1 MARAFPEPTGVW
13 RGVPLRSP
21 AAAEARLRL
30 LMRAVDDI
38 FDRAEATLACTSY
51 RSRCWLSSYWQETF
65 CNRPLRILPRRTRE
79 KYKSR
84 WKHFTCYLF
93 RAFALKPRQRRE
105 IYNVPLRGGGGGEE
119 AEEEEAYGDWSHQG
133 EGSEGEEEDEEED
146 RAEADGYDESDGE
159 GDNYDNDGA
168 GEEDDEEGKDEQDY
182 APGQHT
188 FRISRGTRL
197 KLSEALFQ
205 LSMMFWTHQC
215 QAGVMASSALI
226 HFTAVMGIHPRSLA
240 YRSAYSS
247 TPGFAALVWIGRLF
261 FLEYSLPLYSYTTLV
276 QIWPARDI
284 YPSQPERLEAIRTKH
299 MLRGCHSPLGEILEL
314 KAFAKSIIKQEG
326 SAGNLTWAQD
336 GRSFTIGNDKVV
348 ELSDFCVTHHAA
360 ITRVQE
366 RVDEMMLGWK
376 LAVDLSAIRDDLT
389 CRLPGWCF
397 LEKPENGLMGFYK
410 AMARRAWSSSFRG
423 QALAKS
429 GHWLPGSCQAYLEAG
444 AELTTMIFAAFHLT
458 AGLPGRGTEA
468 TSIRLRNTK
477 LAIRNLFIREGQ
489 ATKALQSLT
498 RHLRTP
504 WTLSLYR
511 QAALA
516 IAKRYISDLIT
527 KRNFYYPSD
536 ASTPIRMIAAGVGH
550 HPRTL
555 LTAYAID
562 TALPARLQP
571 ELLEMYRQLS
581 TLWQDWNWRY
591 FRDYCIDRG
600 VAAAEPSAPPS
611 TMPSAGKQKRQ
622 GSHSEDVRIQKRRKV
637 QNTDQSRGAYPGADA
652 INGFI
657 FNRQYGILICVPCKS
672 MIQPGRAS
680 LYKHLNSQHRIT
692 GQISRND
699 SDTAYLEQ
707 VPQLIA
713 SEFRQAHSLLYDELL
728 FGCKDISPVEARRVQ
743 DDLDSEEYGDSW
755 VRHPRNAEIVL
766 GTGSGKT
773 LIVIV
778 AASLAGAGTTVLILP
793 TMALRG
799 NMVGRLDEVRLRHH
813 VWERE
818 SKRVAPVVIIS
829 AEAAY
834 IDGFLDYA
842 HRLVDRQQLDRI
854 LTATLPPV
862 YFNVFIGHNKLV
874 RPRVVHESTNRANL
888 RYLVQRQ
895 GGPGSV
901 AERVLGV
908 VRDCCE
914 REDMFDRAQDRI
926 IVYCLTKSMVDE
938 VARKLGCQSYTG
950 EMVSEEEKGA
960 VINR

>member
-1 MARAFPEPTGVW
+1 
-13 RGVPLRSP
+13 
-21 AAAEARLRL
+21 
-30 LMRAVDDI
+30 
-38 FDRAEATLACTSY
+38 
-51 RSRCWLSSYWQETF
+51 
-65 CNRPLRILPRRTRE
+65 
-79 KYKSR
+79 
-84 WKHFTCYLF
+84 
-93 RAFALKPRQRRE
+93 
-105 IYNVPLRGGGGGEE
+105 
-119 AEEEEAYGDWSHQG
+119 
-133 EGSEGEEEDEEED
+133 
-146 RAEADGYDESDGE
+146 
-159 GDNYDNDGA
+159 
-168 GEEDDEEGKDEQDY
+168 
-182 APGQHT
+182 
-188 FRISRGTRL
+188 
-197 KLSEALFQ
+197 
-205 LSMMFWTHQC
+205 
-215 QAGVMASSALI
+215 
-226 HFTAVMGIHPRSLA
+226 
-240 YRSAYSS
+240 
-247 TPGFAALVWIGRLF
+247 
-261 FLEYSLPLYSYTTLV
+261 
-276 QIWPARDI
+276 
-284 YPSQPERLEAIRTKH
+284 

-326 SAGNLTWAQD
+326 STGNLTWAQD

-348 ELSDFCVTHHAA
+348 ELSDFCVAHHAA

-376 LAVDLSAIRDDLT
+376 PAVDLSAIRDDLT

-477 LAIRNLFIREGQ
+477 LAIRNLFIREGQVLIVISYNKARASNNYAFYTVRYLPNSLGLYVFAYLAYIRPFLDFLANQLQLSQYLSTEFFFPDPDPNPKHAKRHLTPMQ

-692 GQISRND
+692 GQI
-699 SDTAYLEQ
+699 
-707 VPQLIA
+707 
-713 SEFRQAHSLLYDELL
+713 
-728 FGCKDISPVEARRVQ
+728 CKDLLERLNKFPLRPFEELDVPGEKVTAVPGLQIQEAFRCNLCRFFTIRRLRMHDHIATHRLGISPMRAYETGQYGSCSVQTFSTARGRIQYFEVESV
-743 DDLDSEEYGDSW
+743 
-755 VRHPRNAEIVL
+755 
-766 GTGSGKT
+766 
-773 LIVIV
+773 
-778 AASLAGAGTTVLILP
+778 
-793 TMALRG
+793 
-799 NMVGRLDEVRLRHH
+799 
-813 VWERE
+813 
-818 SKRVAPVVIIS
+818 S
-829 AEAAY
+829 A
-834 IDGFLDYA
+834 
-842 HRLVDRQQLDRI
+842 
-854 LTATLPPV
+854 
-862 YFNVFIGHNKLV
+862 
-874 RPRVVHESTNRANL
+874 
-888 RYLVQRQ
+888 QR
-895 GGPGSV
+895 
-901 AERVLGV
+901 
-908 VRDCCE
+908 
-914 REDMFDRAQDRI
+914 
-926 IVYCLTKSMVDE
+926 
-938 VARKLGCQSYTG
+938 
-950 EMVSEEEKGA
+950 
-960 VINR
+960 